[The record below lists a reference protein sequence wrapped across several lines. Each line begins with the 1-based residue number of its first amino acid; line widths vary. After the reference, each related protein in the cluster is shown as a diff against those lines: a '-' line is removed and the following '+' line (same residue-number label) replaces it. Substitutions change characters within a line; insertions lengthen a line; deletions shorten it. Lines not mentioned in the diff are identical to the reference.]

1 MKASFKFTVLILFL
15 LVCHIRAAY
24 VIEINQG
31 IQLNEFT
38 SSSGSAQ
45 SSPSMSATITG
56 TTSVCQNSANVV
68 VIFSASGGTA
78 PYTFTYKI
86 NNGVNQIVTTTSGSS
101 ATVNVST
108 KTAGTYVYTL
118 VSVTDST
125 NTTQSISSQT
135 AKITVNATPT
145 ILGQLTVCIDR
156 DTTQLTG
163 SGTPNSI
170 NPWASSNTAVATI
183 NSTGLVKI
191 LAIGTTTITY
201 TNSNGC
207 STYATLTVNPLPVI
221 DFSFID
227 NQCSGNV
234 VQFTSSVI
242 GKDSCSYLWNFGD
255 SITSTVANPV
265 HQFYAPGNGVQSFNV
280 TLTVTDDT
288 TGCKKS
294 IQKTITLHQA
304 PDATLNSSADFVV
317 FNGQPTFRT
326 CSNSSA
332 TITFYNA
339 SKTIA
344 TNLNYTISWGDGSPD
359 FFATTWSSTTHT
371 YTVGSWTLTYTIPGQ
386 NGCTIAKKYIVFVGS
401 NPAVS
406 LGNPGN
412 TNICGNSTLTFPITG
427 TENNPPGTT
436 YTVTFNDGS
445 APQVFNNPP
454 PSSVTHTFT
463 HSSCGTYSS
472 NGYTSFPNSFSANI
486 VATNPC
492 GTSAVG
498 VVPIYVSTPPVADFQ
513 ASKTTTCT
521 NTPISFTNMTSG
533 ASQTSADGCLAN
545 PKIVW
550 SITPSA
556 GVSLSSGILGNDF
569 GSSNP
574 NVWTSGS
581 STIMPQF
588 SIPGTYIVTMETG
601 NNCGLDSIRDT
612 ICVEPPLKLQF
623 TVDHNAGCAP
633 LNVITTNTTDVS
645 KSCDT
650 IAYHWNVAYKAGN
663 CGTSSA
669 YVFTNGTNALSVSPS
684 FQFTNPGLYIVTLSI
699 TTACGNQSVSDTITV
714 KKPPVVLINPLSDQ
728 CGAATVYPTAII
740 NTCTPDTSSLSYAW
754 SFPGGTPSTATKAVP
769 GAILYNTPGVYP
781 ISLTVTN
788 ECGISST
795 ARDTFVVKRVP
806 ILTNTTLAQTVC
818 SGIPT
823 VPVPLTADTSGTTF
837 IWSASA
843 TSGISGYIS
852 NGTSD
857 TIPAQVIHNM
867 GSSPGTVTYLIT
879 PWLNGCSGTSVKY
892 IITVNPAP
900 YITKQPISSTVCQGG
915 AAPILSVSYTNGTG
929 TPTYQWYQNS
939 VNNTTAGT
947 AISGETN
954 SSYTPPTTGI
964 GTTYYYCII
973 SLQTGGCSSMIS
985 NTASVTVNPIPTI
998 STQPLKEQTICVG
1011 GTIMAPLSVTF
1022 TGGAGTASYQWYQNT
1037 QDTTNMGGTTITG
1050 ATSSTYTPP
1059 AFITPGVYYYYATVT
1074 LSGNGCG
1081 AITSDVAKV
1090 TVVSDPTVIKQP
1102 LATQTVCQTATP
1114 VELSVTANGGV
1125 GNFAYQWYQNSINS
1139 NVSGY
1144 KIVGATDS
1152 TYMPNTNTIGKVYYY
1167 CVISQPNGP
1176 GCIVTSATA
1185 EVIVNEGPSI
1195 TKQPESSTICIGETP
1210 PPLSIE
1216 FINGAGTPSYQWYSN
1231 NINDNTSGILIPG
1244 ATFNTYMPQDTTIG
1258 TTYYY
1263 CIITLSSGGCSTM
1276 ISNIAQVMIRPI
1288 PVISSK
1294 NAVICSGKTFII
1306 SPDSVGGD
1314 IVPVG
1319 TTYIWSTPVVNPAGS
1334 INGAFAQSVKQ
1345 SSISQTLLNITHS
1358 PATVTYTV
1366 TPFSGSCAGSDFNV
1380 IITVNPSINP
1390 NVAITNSTCYE
1401 ANNGAIQTQITGGI
1415 PFSSGSPYKITW
1427 KGPNGFA
1434 SSDSTITGLA
1444 PGIYTLSVDDAGGC
1458 PFSANYTVTEPS
1470 AIAIDTAIQKNITC
1484 FGEANGSI
1492 SISVTGGTGSY
1503 HYSWTKNNTPFST
1516 SQNLF
1521 NLKPGIY
1528 HVSVTDSVGCMP
1540 ATATYTITEPTPL
1553 TVKLMRQTNVLCNG
1567 SATGAIAVTANGG
1580 TPFEISPGVF
1590 KYNYS
1595 WKGPNGFLSNLQNI
1609 DSITAGIYTLIV
1621 TDQSG
1626 CFDTL
1631 SVTITQP
1638 SELSVIANTTP
1649 ITCYGSNNGSISL
1662 QISGGVPPYQ
1672 ETWSNLASGT
1682 YQNNLSGGDYVITV
1696 TDANG
1701 CQKTVSI
1708 HLQEPPVFMINPT
1721 VTNVTCHGAHNGSIH
1736 LNISGTPISVIWS
1749 DGATSGTNRNNL
1761 GPGTYTATISDGSP
1775 CDITRSFVIVEPLA
1789 LEVSASIQDAN
1800 ACNDPN
1806 SGAISLVVTGGTPP
1820 YRYVWSNGATTKDIT
1835 HVQAGTYTVSIIDS
1849 LSCSSTFIYE
1859 VKRPS
1864 PLAVNVSISNDF
1876 NCATKQV
1883 TAICSA
1889 NVTGGMPPYQLTWS
1903 SGNVSGVNND
1913 IMTTSQSG
1921 MVTLQVKDTLG
1932 CTTSYSFQVTIPE
1945 TGIMDQLIDCNTHLF
1960 QFNAMVVN
1968 EISGAFSYLWNFGDG
1983 NTSTE
1988 KSPQHRY
1995 ANPGNY
2001 VVQLTITTPS
2011 CSSVYKNT
2019 ITVES
2024 LPILSIDKEP
2034 KLCEGDSVTIH
2045 VSGAN
2050 SYLWSSGTTGDSL
2063 VIKKAGDYSVIG
2075 TSLAGCTNTLQF
2087 TASYFGLFHYTIQT
2101 DRMEVTTSDPQ
2112 LHVWSESVPFSQ
2124 YFWDFGDG
2132 QSAQGADVVH
2142 TYAITK
2148 EGYYDIRL
2156 HVISPYGCVETATKR
2171 IWIVNDNQV
2180 NTFTPNGDGIN
2191 DIFMKGWHIKVYNR
2205 NGLLLYDGTDGWD
2218 GTYHGQMVPNDTYFY
2233 VLYYMSP
2240 TGSKTKVGYVT
2251 VLR

>member
-1 MKASFKFTVLILFL
+1 MKVSFKLLFL
-15 LVCHIRAAY
+15 IIIALVSNVRAAY
-24 VIEINQG
+24 AIEGDHG
-31 IQLNEFT
+31 IDSKEFSSN
-38 SSSGSAQ
+38 SSSGQ
-45 SSPSMSATITG
+45 SSASIIATLTG
-56 TTSVCQNSANVV
+56 TTSVCQNSANIVV
-68 VIFSASGGTA
+68 TFSASGGTA

-86 NNGVNQIVTTTSGSS
+86 NSGANQIVTTTSGNSE
-101 ATVNVST
+101 TVGVST
-108 KTAGTYVYTL
+108 SKAGTYVYTL
-118 VSVTDST
+118 VSVTDAT
-125 NTTQSISSQT
+125 NTTQPISSQT
-135 AKITVNATPT
+135 ATITVNPSPA
-145 ILGQLTVCIDR
+145 ISGKLSVCIGR
-156 DTTQLTG
+156 DTTQLGG
-163 SGTPNSI
+163 SGTPASTS
-170 NPWASSNTAVATI
+170 PWKSSNASIATI
-183 NSTGLVKI
+183 NNTGLVKI
-191 LAIGTTTITY
+191 LAVGTTTITY
-201 TNSNGC
+201 TNSSGC
-207 STYATLTVNPLPVI
+207 STSATLTVNPLPVI
-221 DFSFID
+221 NFSFVD
-227 NQCSGNV
+227 NQCSSNV
-234 VQFTSSVI
+234 VQFTSSVS
-242 GKDSCSYLWNFGD
+242 GKDSCSYLWDFGD
-255 SITSTVANPV
+255 SITSTDPNPT
-265 HQFYAPGNGVQSFNV
+265 HQYSAPGNGTQSFKV

-288 TGCKKS
+288 TGCTQSK
-294 IQKTITLHQA
+294 QQTITLHQA
-304 PDATLNSSADFVV
+304 PDATLTSTADFVV

-326 CSNSSA
+326 CSNSDA
-332 TITFYNA
+332 TISFNNA
-339 SKTIA
+339 STTTI
-344 TNLNYTISWGDGSPD
+344 TNVNYTINWGDGSPD
-359 FFATTWSSTTHT
+359 FVATTWSSATHT
-371 YTVGSWTLTYTIPGQ
+371 YRVGSWILTYTIPGQ
-386 NGCTIAKKYIVFVGS
+386 NGCTIIKKYCVFVGS

-498 VVPIYVSTPPVADFQ
+498 VVPIYVSTPPVADFR

-521 NTPISFTNMTSG
+521 NSPISLSNMTTG
-533 ASQTSADGCLAN
+533 ASQASADGCLAN

-550 SITPSA
+550 SITPST
-556 GVSLSSGILGNDF
+556 GVTLSSGVLGNNF

-574 NVWTSGS
+574 NVWSSGTSS
-581 STIMPQF
+581 IMPQF
-588 SIPGTYIVTMETG
+588 SIPGTYIVKMETG
-601 NNCGLDSIRDT
+601 NNCGLDSLQDT
-612 ICVEPPLKLQF
+612 ICVEPPLNLQF
-623 TVDHNAGCAP
+623 AVDHNAGCAP
-633 LNVITTNTTDVS
+633 LNVTTTNTTDVS

-650 IAYHWNVAYKAGN
+650 IHYHWTVTYKAGN

-669 YVFTNGTNALSVSPS
+669 YAFTNGTNASSVSPS
-684 FQFTNPGLYIVTLSI
+684 FQFINPGSYIVTLSI
-699 TTACGNQSVSDTITV
+699 ITACGNQSVSDTVTV
-714 KKPPVVLINPLSDQ
+714 KKPPVVILNPLADY

-740 NTCTPDTSSLSYAW
+740 STCTPDTSSLSYAW
-754 SFPGGTPSTATKAVP
+754 SFSGGTPSSSIKKVP

-823 VPVPLTADTSGTTF
+823 VPVPLTADASGTTF

-843 TSGISGYIS
+843 TSGISGFIS
-852 NGTSD
+852 YGTSD
-857 TIPAQVIHNM
+857 SIPTQFIRNT

-879 PWLNGCSGTSVKY
+879 PWLKGCSGTAVKY

-900 YITKQPISSTVCQGG
+900 YFTKQPVSSTVCQGG
-915 AAPILSVSYTNGTG
+915 TATILSVSYTNGTG

-939 VNNTTAGT
+939 VNNTTTGT

-954 SSYTPPTTGI
+954 NSYTPPTTVL

-985 NTASVTVNPIPTI
+985 NTATVTVNSIPTI
-998 STQPLKEQTICVG
+998 STDPLQEQTICVG
-1011 GTIMAPLSVTF
+1011 GTIATPLSVAY

-1037 QDTTNMGGTTITG
+1037 QDTTNIGGVSIAG
-1050 ATSSTYTPP
+1050 ATTSTYTPP
-1059 AFITPGVYYYYATVT
+1059 VFTTPGVYYYYATVT

-1081 AITSDVAKV
+1081 AITSNVAKV
-1090 TVVSDPTVIKQP
+1090 RVVSDPTVTTQP
-1102 LATQTVCQTATP
+1102 LANQTVCQTASP
-1114 VELSVTANGGV
+1114 SDLSVTASGGV
-1125 GNFAYQWYQNSINS
+1125 GSFAYQWYQNSINS
-1139 NVSGY
+1139 NMSGN
-1144 KIVGATDS
+1144 IIAGATNA
-1152 TYMPNTNTIGKVYYY
+1152 TYTPITNTIGKVYYY
-1167 CVISQPNGP
+1167 CVISQPTGP

-1185 EVIVNEGPSI
+1185 EVIVNAAPSI
-1195 TKQPESSTICIGETP
+1195 TNQPTSSTICIGETP
-1210 PPLSIE
+1210 TLLSIA

-1231 NINDNTSGILIPG
+1231 SINDNTSGTPIPG
-1244 ATFNTYMPQDTTIG
+1244 ATYNNYMPPATVIG
-1258 TTYYY
+1258 TMYYY

-1276 ISNIAQVMIRPI
+1276 ISNIAQVTINPI

-1294 NAVICSGKTFII
+1294 KTVICSGKTFIVL
-1306 SPDSVGGD
+1306 PDSVGGD
-1314 IVPVG
+1314 IVPIG
-1319 TTYIWSTPVVNPAGS
+1319 TTYTWSTPVVNPAGS
-1334 INGAFAQSVKQ
+1334 INGASAQSAPQ
-1345 SSISQTLLNITHS
+1345 SSISQTLINTTHS
-1358 PATVTYTV
+1358 PTTVTYTV
-1366 TPFSGSCAGSDFNV
+1366 TPNSGSCAGSDFNV

-1390 NVAITNSTCYE
+1390 NVTITNSTCYG
-1401 ANNGAIQTQITGGI
+1401 ANNGAIHTQITGGV
-1415 PFSSGSPYKITW
+1415 PFSSGTPYKITW
-1427 KGPNGFA
+1427 AGPNGFVSSA
-1434 SSDSTITGLA
+1434 SSITGLA

-1458 PFSANYTVTEPS
+1458 PFLANYTVTEPA
-1470 AIAIDTAIQKNITC
+1470 AIAIDTAIQKDITC

-1492 SISVTGGTGSY
+1492 SISITGGTGRY
-1503 HYSWTKNNTPFST
+1503 YYSWMKNNTLFST

-1521 NLKPGIY
+1521 NLEPGSY
-1528 HVSVTDSVGCMP
+1528 SVSVTDSMGCTP

-1553 TVKLMRQTNVLCNG
+1553 TVALMHQTNVLCNG
-1567 SATGAIAVTANGG
+1567 SATGAIAVNATGG
-1580 TPFEISPGVF
+1580 TPFETAPGVF
-1590 KYNYS
+1590 NYNYS
-1595 WKGPNGFLSNLQNI
+1595 WKGPNGFISNLQNI
-1609 DSITAGIYTLIV
+1609 DSISAGIYTLTV

-1638 SELSVIANTTP
+1638 SELSVIANSTP

-1721 VTNVTCHGAHNGSIH
+1721 VTNVTCHGAQNGSIH
-1736 LNISGTPISVIWS
+1736 LNVSGTPISVIWS

-1775 CDITRSFVIVEPLA
+1775 CDITRSFVIVEPPA
-1789 LEVSASIQDAN
+1789 LEVSDLIKDAL

-1820 YRYVWSNGATTKDIT
+1820 YRYLWSNGATTKDIT
-1835 HVQAGTYTVSIIDS
+1835 HIQAGTYTVSITDS

-1864 PLAVNVSISNDF
+1864 PLAVNMSIVNDF

-1883 TAICSA
+1883 TAICTA
-1889 NVTGGMPPYQLTWS
+1889 NVTGGMPPYQFTWS
-1903 SGNVSGVNND
+1903 RGNVSGANNE

-1921 MVTLQVKDTLG
+1921 MVTLQVMDTLG

-1945 TGIMDQLIDCNTHLF
+1945 TGITDQLIDCNTHLF

-1968 EISGAFSYLWNFGDG
+1968 EISGAFAYLWNFGDG
-1983 NTSTE
+1983 TTSTE
-1988 KSPQHRY
+1988 RSPQHRY

-2001 VVQLTITTPS
+2001 AVQLTITTPS
-2011 CSSVYKNT
+2011 CSSIYKNT

-2024 LPILSIDKEP
+2024 LPVLSFDKEA

-2050 SYLWSSGTTGDSL
+2050 SYLWSNGTTGDSL
-2063 VIKKAGDYSVIG
+2063 VITKAGDYSVIG
-2075 TSLAGCTNTLQF
+2075 TSLAGCTNTLQL

-2142 TYAITK
+2142 TYTITK
-2148 EGYYDIRL
+2148 EGYYDIQL

-2218 GTYHGQMVPNDTYFY
+2218 GTYHGEMVPNDTYFY
-2233 VLYYMSP
+2233 VLYFMSP